1 MVRIE
6 KVQIEI
12 SPAQYAIV
20 RRGSQ
25 MDAAGVSRETLMMGF
40 LIIDDHPLFGEALG
54 NAIRISHPDARIF
67 EATSIKG
74 ALNVLATER
83 NIDLALLDL
92 LMPDV
97 VGLSGFLRLRDS
109 HPKLPILIVSSVED
123 KQTIR
128 EAFAM
133 GALGY
138 LSKSSSVSELSE
150 AIARILSGA
159 VSAPK
164 GFAAAGAVEQTE
176 AALRERIRMLTP
188 QQVRVLHLI
197 RDGLQNREI
206 AAELKLAESTV
217 KAHIT
222 EILRKLGLFSRNKA
236 IIEIGK
242 LALPLPDA
250 GQEAKAERDRRP

>member
-1 MVRIE
+1 
-6 KVQIEI
+6 
-12 SPAQYAIV
+12 
-20 RRGSQ
+20 
-25 MDAAGVSRETLMMGF
+25 MMGF
-40 LIIDDHPLFGEALG
+40 LIIDDHPLFGEPLG
-54 NAIRISHPDARIF
+54 NAIRISYPDARIF
-67 EATSIKG
+67 EATSVKG
-74 ALNVLATER
+74 ALNVLATEG
-83 NIDLALLDL
+83 NIDLAFLDL

-97 VGLSGFLRLRDS
+97 VGFSGFLKLRDR

-128 EAFAM
+128 DALAM

-138 LSKSSSVSELSE
+138 LSKSTSVSELSE

-164 GFAAAGAVEQTE
+164 GFTAAAGEQ
-176 AALRERIRMLTP
+176 AGAGLRERIAKLTP
-188 QQVRVLHLI
+188 QQIRVLHLM
-197 RDGLQNREI
+197 RDGLPNREI
-206 AAELKLAESTV
+206 ATELKLAESTV

-242 LALPLPDA
+242 IALPLPDP
-250 GQEAKAERDRRP
+250 GQEAKAEQDRRS

>member
-1 MVRIE
+1 MSCE
-6 KVQIEI
+6 
-12 SPAQYAIV
+12 A
-20 RRGSQ
+20 
-25 MDAAGVSRETLMMGF
+25 LMMGF

-54 NAIRISHPDARIF
+54 NAIRIAYPDARIF

-74 ALNVLATER
+74 ALGILATER
-83 NIDLALLDL
+83 NIDLAFLDL

-97 VGLSGFLRLRDS
+97 VGFSGFLRLREG

-128 EAFAM
+128 DALAM

-138 LSKSSSVSELSE
+138 LSKSTSVGELSE

-164 GFAAAGAVEQTE
+164 GFTAGATEQ
-176 AALRERIRMLTP
+176 AGAGLRERIRTLTP
-188 QQVRVLHLI
+188 QQIRVLHLI

-206 AAELKLAESTV
+206 ATELKLAESTV

-222 EILRKLGLFSRNKA
+222 EVLRKLGLFSRNKA

-242 LALPLPDA
+242 ISLPLPDPS
-250 GQEAKAERDRRP
+250 QEAKAEPDRRS

>member
-1 MVRIE
+1 MVHRLDTASI
-6 KVQIEI
+6 
-12 SPAQYAIV
+12 
-20 RRGSQ
+20 
-25 MDAAGVSRETLMMGF
+25 SREALMMGF

-54 NAIRISHPDARIF
+54 NAIRISYPDARIF

-83 NIDLALLDL
+83 NIDLAFLDL

-97 VGLSGFLRLRDS
+97 VGFSGFLRLRDG

-128 EAFAM
+128 DALAM

-138 LSKSSSVSELSE
+138 LSKSTSVSELSE

-164 GFAAAGAVEQTE
+164 GFTAAGTAEQ
-176 AALRERIRMLTP
+176 AGAGLRERIRKLTP
-188 QQVRVLHLI
+188 QQIRVLHLI

-206 AAELKLAESTV
+206 ATELKLAESTV

-242 LALPLPDA
+242 IALPLPDP
-250 GQEAKAERDRRP
+250 GQEAKAEQERRS

>member
-1 MVRIE
+1 
-6 KVQIEI
+6 
-12 SPAQYAIV
+12 
-20 RRGSQ
+20 
-25 MDAAGVSRETLMMGF
+25 MMGF
-40 LIIDDHPLFGEALG
+40 LIVDDHPLFGEALG

-67 EATSIKG
+67 EAASIRQ
-74 ALNVLATER
+74 ALNILTTER
-83 NIDLALLDL
+83 SIDLALLDL
-92 LMPDV
+92 LLPDV

-128 EAFAM
+128 EALAL
-133 GALGY
+133 GAVGY
-138 LSKSSSVSELSE
+138 LSKSTSVTELSD
-150 AIARILSGA
+150 AIAQILGGS

-164 GFAAAGAVEQTE
+164 GFVSAAAREQNE
-176 AALRERIRMLTP
+176 AAILERIKKLTP

-197 RDGLQNREI
+197 RNGLQNREI

-217 KAHIT
+217 KAHVT

-242 LALPLPDA
+242 IALPLPA
-250 GQEAKAERDRRP
+250 PCQSAKGERERPS

>member
-1 MVRIE
+1 MPRV
-6 KVQIEI
+6 VH
-12 SPAQYAIV
+12 
-20 RRGSQ
+20 GL
-25 MDAAGVSRETLMMGF
+25 DTAGHSREALMMSF

-54 NAIRISHPDARIF
+54 NAIRISYPDARIF

-83 NIDLALLDL
+83 NIDLAFLDL

-97 VGLSGFLRLRDS
+97 VGFSGFLRLRDS

-128 EAFAM
+128 DALTM

-138 LSKSSSVSELSE
+138 LSKSTSVSELSE

-164 GFAAAGAVEQTE
+164 GFAAAGTAEQ
-176 AALRERIRMLTP
+176 AGAGLRERIGKLTP
-188 QQVRVLHLI
+188 QQIRVLHLI
-197 RDGLQNREI
+197 RNGLQNREI

-242 LALPLPDA
+242 IALPLPEA
-250 GQEAKAERDRRP
+250 GQEKAEQERRS

>member
-1 MVRIE
+1 
-6 KVQIEI
+6 
-12 SPAQYAIV
+12 
-20 RRGSQ
+20 
-25 MDAAGVSRETLMMGF
+25 MMGF

-54 NAIRISHPDARIF
+54 NAIRISYPDARIF
-67 EATSIKG
+67 EATSIKA

-83 NIDLALLDL
+83 NIDLAFLDL

-97 VGLSGFLRLRDS
+97 VGFSGFLRLRDR

-128 EAFAM
+128 DALAM

-138 LSKSSSVSELSE
+138 LSKSTSVSELSE

-164 GFAAAGAVEQTE
+164 GFTAGAAEP
-176 AALRERIRMLTP
+176 AGAGLRERIRKLTP
-188 QQVRVLHLI
+188 QQIRVLHLI
-197 RDGLQNREI
+197 RDGLPNREI
-206 AAELKLAESTV
+206 ATELKLAESTV

-242 LALPLPDA
+242 IALPLPEPSQ
-250 GQEAKAERDRRP
+250 GAKAEPERRS